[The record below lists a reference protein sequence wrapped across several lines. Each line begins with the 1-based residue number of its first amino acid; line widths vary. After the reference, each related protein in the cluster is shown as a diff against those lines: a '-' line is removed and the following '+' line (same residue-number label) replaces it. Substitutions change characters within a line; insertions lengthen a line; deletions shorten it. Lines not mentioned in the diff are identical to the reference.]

1 MNRKKIELQVSSL
14 VSSRAQAG
22 AYALILNE
30 TDGERTLPIIIGTAE
45 AQAIMLELRGIMPP
59 RPLTHVLFASVLE
72 ALGVRLLRA
81 IIYKAEKG
89 IFYTYLYLRSGEM
102 ILRVDS
108 RTSDAVALA
117 LHMKAPILT
126 YEDILDKGNSAENIH
141 DDRQAT
147 GTEND
152 RIINIDWLKEALQKA
167 IDQEDYEQAAILR
180 DQINHLKEPNS

>member
-1 MNRKKIELQVSSL
+1 MNERKKVELQVSKL
-14 VSSRAQAG
+14 SSSQTQAG
-22 AYALILNE
+22 AYILVLSE
-30 TDGERTLPIIIGTAE
+30 VGTRRD
-45 AQAIMLELRGIMPP
+45 IMLELRGIMPP